1 MRSERGQAAL
11 ALNIIL
17 TIFVVGSLGMVS
29 YEMSRILL
37 AREQL
42 RNCLEMASLAGG
54 AAMASSNSTGVTAQN
69 ESKTVAMNLLQM
81 NSVLGTSLHGN
92 VTIGSSAASLS
103 PTPGKTQVYFEFVD
117 PVTKQ
122 PVANG
127 QEANV
132 LRVHGAYAYPL
143 FAGGFGAIGVSTYTF
158 TAQAMTGMPAL
169 DLVILDNTSGSMDD
183 QTPVTLIRRHWDQVS
198 NDRIIYTHPGAGP
211 GPGNQGTIAGMFC
224 PPLTGSQVNALP
236 PQNLEAGGDPRTS
249 SCPKEFSEVG
259 PAGATRPLR
268 GITQDSVPG
277 DAPPSIPPQGGVGAA
292 NLTPGPGYGAGD
304 GNGNVASV
312 HSVRTNALIRRASIK
327 DFDKF
332 FTSPAY
338 AHATA
343 DGRIN
348 YEATNTFSPDPT
360 LFTDLVVNLDGNT
373 SFTSYT
379 DPDFPAYPFD
389 DLDTLV
395 EAARGNMENGTV
407 APDAWISTNLQGIV
421 QPGYK
426 EAYELIAYK
435 RLEPKNSIE
444 SSIINFMTKVQQT
457 SDCHFSFVAFADR
470 ASSWSGD
477 TETVPAVSWGYPV
490 AGNVKVALPHVKLDL
505 TSNNYQTIKDLLTP
519 PTTLAA
525 GGAGPRTL
533 MKPNGGCNLAHAL
546 GKALFNLQGAG
557 SRPGAMKAIVIVTDK
572 VPTRDLADNKY
583 SSPSANA
590 QAIADAMTY
599 ANQCNTLGIPIFI
612 VAVDQQNGQ
621 MTPYLQSQYSDTNA
635 TGLIKAAGHGGALYI
650 NNWTDPTNTR
660 KSLETSFNNVIR
672 QLTSL
677 VQG

>member
-1 MRSERGQAAL
+1 MRRNRGQAAL
-11 ALNIIL
+11 ALNIVL
-17 TIFVVGSLGMVS
+17 TIFVVGTLGMVT
-29 YEMSRILL
+29 YEISRILL

-54 AAMASSNSTGVTAQN
+54 AAMASSNATGSAAQN

-81 NSVLGTSLHGN
+81 NSVLGSSLHGN
-92 VTIGSSAASLS
+92 VTIGSSATALN
-103 PTPGKTQVYFEFVD
+103 PTPGKTEVYFEFVD

-122 PVANG
+122 PVASG
-127 QEANV
+127 QQANV

-158 TAQAMTGMPAL
+158 TAQAMSGMPAL

-183 QTPVTLIRRHWDQVS
+183 QTPVTLIRRHWDQSS
-198 NDRIIYTHPGAGP
+198 NDRIIYTQPGAGP
-211 GPGNQGTIAGMFC
+211 DPGNQGTIAGMFC

-236 PQNLEAGGDPRTS
+236 PQNLEAGGDPKTS
-249 SCPKEFSEVG
+249 NCPKEFSEVG
-259 PAGATRPLR
+259 PSGSTKPLR

-292 NLTPGPGYGAGD
+292 NLTPGPGYGGE
-304 GNGNVASV
+304 GPIGNVALL
-312 HSVRTNALIRRASIK
+312 RPNKAMPQFKKPAIK

-332 FTSPAY
+332 FISPAY
-338 AHATA
+338 AHFTA

-373 SFTSYT
+373 DFMSYT

-395 EAARGNMENGTV
+395 EAARGNMENGSV
-407 APDAWISTNLQGIV
+407 APDAWISWNLQGIA

-435 RLEPKNSIE
+435 RLEPKRSLENSL
-444 SSIINFMTKVQQT
+444 INFMTKVSQT
-457 SDCHFSFVAFADR
+457 SDCHFSFIAFADR
-470 ASSWSGD
+470 AGASD
-477 TETVPAVSWGYPV
+477 TDVEVAPAVSWGYPV
-490 AGNVKVALPHVKLDL
+490 AGKVKVALPRICLAQA
-505 TSNNYQTIKDLLTP
+505 TNNYQTIKDVLTP
-519 PTTLAA
+519 PTTLGA
-525 GGAGPRTL
+525 GGPRTL
-533 MKPNGGCNLAHAL
+533 MKPNGGCNLAQGLQQAL
-546 GKALFNLQGAG
+546 ADLQGTG
-557 SRPGAMKAIVIVTDK
+557 SRPGAMKAIVVVTDK
-572 VPTRDLADNKY
+572 VPTRDLANNKY
-583 SSPSANA
+583 SSPTSNG
-590 QAIADAMTY
+590 QAFNDAMTF
-599 ANQCNTLGIPIFI
+599 ADQCNSLGIPIFI
-612 VAVDQQNGQ
+612 VALDQQNGQ
-621 MTPYLQSQYSDTNA
+621 MTPYLQAQYSDTST
-635 TGLIKAAGHGGALYI
+635 TGIVKTAGHGGALYI
-650 NNWTDPTNTR
+650 NNWTNPTNTR
-660 KSLETSFNNVIR
+660 SSLDTSFNNVVR